1 MGRTAIRGAAGRV
14 SNAEHVEKFPD
25 YYVKIQEITSFI
37 CDDTH
42 PRLPALTPHTTTST
56 ERNGIMANETATQ
69 LGNAAGKVAD
79 VLTGAR
85 TDKSG
90 LMSAMIEYMGA
101 RNGTGRRILH
111 ERARNEGLEPT
122 VRQWEAA
129 PSPAPTQADVVTKL
143 LPADVIDHF
152 SRQTGLSHAATIAGL
167 ADLLPHLSRLD
178 G

>member
-1 MGRTAIRGAAGRV
+1 
-14 SNAEHVEKFPD
+14 
-25 YYVKIQEITSFI
+25 
-37 CDDTH
+37 
-42 PRLPALTPHTTTST
+42 
-56 ERNGIMANETATQ
+56 MANETTTQ

-90 LMSAMIEYMGA
+90 LMSAMIEYMGE
-101 RNGTGRRILH
+101 RNSTGRRVVH
-111 ERARNEGLEPT
+111 ERARNEGLEQT

-129 PSPAPTQADVVTKL
+129 PSSTPTQADVVTRL

-152 SRQTGLSHAATIAGL
+152 SRQTGLSRPATIAGL
-167 ADLLPHLSRLD
+167 ADLLPHMSRLD